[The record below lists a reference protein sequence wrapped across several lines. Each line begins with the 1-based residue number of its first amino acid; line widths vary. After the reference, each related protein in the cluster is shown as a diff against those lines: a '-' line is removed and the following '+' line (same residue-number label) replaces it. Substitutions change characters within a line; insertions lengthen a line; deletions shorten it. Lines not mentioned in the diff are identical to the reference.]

1 MNPAIEQIL
10 SSDEAARATVEHAE
24 RGAAKLLAD
33 AVEEAKS
40 MLTVL
45 EEQILDTER
54 REISPLLTDGQQQAQ
69 LTMDQ
74 AEQYIERLRG
84 KLSLKK
90 AKIVAAF
97 ISNAVN
103 VENR

>member
-24 RGAAKLLAD
+24 SGAAKLLAD
-33 AVEEAKS
+33 AEEEAKS

-69 LTMDQ
+69 LTMNQ
-74 AEQYIERLRG
+74 AKQYIERLRG